1 MPLTGRCLTPWR
13 LLVTPGVYEIGRD
26 NTYGWRRYGRD
37 NMTTNSMTT
46 KKCPRR
52 GGWRGQTKHIQF
64 RDMFQKEVLP
74 VQLEKRHSLHVGKRF
89 IGRL

>member
-26 NTYGWRRYGRD
+26 NTYGWRRYGRG

-46 KKCPRR
+46 KKMPAP
-52 GGWRGQTKHIQF
+52 GWMARADKTY
-64 RDMFQKEVLP
+64 P
-74 VQLEKRHSLHVGKRF
+74 VS
-89 IGRL
+89 

>member
-1 MPLTGRCLTPWR
+1 MPLTGQCLTPWR